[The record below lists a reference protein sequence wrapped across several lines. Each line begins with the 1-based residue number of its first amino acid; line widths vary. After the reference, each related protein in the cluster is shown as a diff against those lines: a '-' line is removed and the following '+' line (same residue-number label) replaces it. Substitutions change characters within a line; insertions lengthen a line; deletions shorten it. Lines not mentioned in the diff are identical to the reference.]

1 MFPVFDTGVVLFLT
15 SYEAMERGVKI
26 GTQTL
31 WLVDY
36 INIT

>member
-15 SYEAMERGVKI
+15 SYESMERGVKI

-31 WLVDY
+31 RLLEYVSA
-36 INIT
+36 T